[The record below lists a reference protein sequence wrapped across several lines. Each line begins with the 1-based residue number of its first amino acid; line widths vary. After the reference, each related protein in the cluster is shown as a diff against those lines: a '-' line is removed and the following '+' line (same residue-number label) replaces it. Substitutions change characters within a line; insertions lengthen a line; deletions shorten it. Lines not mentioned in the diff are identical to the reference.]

1 MGTSLDSQFVD
12 VWATLVHFFEA
23 EMRTSASAA
32 LHHLSIAAACGLK
45 GEKRKGFVPS
55 FPHAVASSSPPAVS
69 VAFSPLLQFA
79 QIPPF
84 FLPPSFRPPL
94 THELLEASLPLLLC
108 RLGQHYIIP
117 PLFPPFLN
125 PLLLPLREA
134 RDAAARGLSLWLEVL
149 NSACVPKGDDVY

>member
-1 MGTSLDSQFVD
+1 M
-12 VWATLVHFFEA
+12 HFFEA
-23 EMRTSASAA
+23 EMRTPASAA
-32 LHHLSIAAACGLK
+32 PSSVHSCGLRFEREEKKRIRHFISPCRCFFFFVSRSFRCLFTAAAV
-45 GEKRKGFVPS
+45 RTN
-55 FPHAVASSSPPAVS
+55 PP
-69 VAFSPLLQFA
+69 L
-79 QIPPF
+79 

-125 PLLLPLREA
+125 PLPLPLREA